1 MSRRHL
7 TYVVVA
13 FASMALAACS
23 GSPIAPRD
31 IGVSGSSTDGTVTV
45 TTSDTTSFIGVS
57 GSSTDV
63 TTTPTDTTS
72 RIGVSGSST

>member
-31 IGVSGSSTDGTVTV
+31 IGVSGSSGDVVTA
-45 TTSDTTSFIGVS
+45 
-57 GSSTDV
+57 
-63 TTTPTDTTS
+63 PTDTTS
-72 RIGVSGSST
+72 RIGVSGSSGDLGTTTTDSTSRIGVSGSSA

>member
-23 GSPIAPRD
+23 GSPVAPRG
-31 IGVSGSSTDGTVTV
+31 IGFSGSSTDIVAAPT
-45 TTSDTTSFIGVS
+45 DTTSRIGFS

-72 RIGVSGSST
+72 RIGFSGSST